1 MGKSTIN
8 GPFSMA
14 MLNNQRV
21 TVNIFITSDQR
32 TNMSNRHFL
41 RENAPPKTEKIHHRN
56 PPRDRQS
63 PPSRNLAVSERNPG
77 VLPAQGCGG
86 TIFFQ
91 LGDHQDE
98 T

>member
-1 MGKSTIN
+1 
-8 GPFSMA
+8 MA

-41 RENAPPKTEKIHHRN
+41 RENAPPKTEKSTTETRLAIGKIHH
-56 PPRDRQS
+56 
-63 PPSRNLAVSERNPG
+63 L
-77 VLPAQGCGG
+77 
-86 TIFFQ
+86 
-91 LGDHQDE
+91 E